1 MFKYLAGGNTKKR
14 SVSSTEIIKRYKIS
28 YQTLNYYT
36 NLGLLQPLNKKG
48 NKRYYDELEL
58 KNNLEKI
65 QKFKNEGYPLRLIRK
80 LIHA

>member
-1 MFKYLAGGNTKKR
+1 MFKYLAGGNTKKH
-14 SVSSTEIIKRYKIS
+14 SISSTEIIKRYKIS

-36 NLGLLQPLNKKG
+36 NLGLLQTLKKKG
-48 NKRYYDELEL
+48 NKRYYDESEL
-58 KNNLEKI
+58 KDNLDKI

>member
-1 MFKYLAGGNTKKR
+1 MFKYLASRNAEKR
-14 SVSSTEIIKRYKIS
+14 SISSTEIIRRYKIS

-80 LIHA
+80 LIQS